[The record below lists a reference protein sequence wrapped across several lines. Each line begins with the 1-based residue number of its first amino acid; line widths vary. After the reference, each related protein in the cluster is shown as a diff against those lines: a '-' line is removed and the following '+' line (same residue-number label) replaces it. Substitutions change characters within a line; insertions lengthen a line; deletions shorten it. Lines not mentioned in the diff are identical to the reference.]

1 MDALTDS
8 LSDSALAAL
17 IGFGGGCL
25 LGLAGQMGRF
35 CTLGAIEDAL
45 YGRDYRRL
53 RMWSLTIG
61 LSIIGAFSLMEAG
74 VFSASD
80 TIYAA
85 REWNPIASILGGL
98 IFGYGM
104 AIAGNCGFGA
114 LTRMGGGD
122 LRSFIILVVMGV
134 SAHMTINGPIGLLR
148 IQIFPPVEGSGD
160 LAGFGYAHALSALTG
175 APAMAFAALIG
186 AGFIAVALSA
196 RDFRASPRHVIW
208 AAVAAIAILSAWAGL
223 GALAME
229 SFDDIQVE
237 AHTFTAPVGESLIYL
252 MTASAGGLSFP
263 IGSVAGVLAGAFVGA
278 MIRGRFRWEACD
290 DPRELGR
297 QMLGGFLMGIG
308 AVLAVGCSV
317 GQGLTA
323 FSTLTYSAPVVAA
336 CIFAGAA
343 VGLRG
348 MIHGFSLKVGQ

>member
-1 MDALTDS
+1 MDALPDS
-8 LSDSALAAL
+8 LIAAL

-45 YGRDYRRL
+45 YGQDYRRI

-61 LSIIGAFSLMEAG
+61 LSIIGAFALMELE
-74 VFSASD
+74 VFSAAD

-85 REWNPIASILGGL
+85 REWNPITSILGGL

-114 LTRMGGGD
+114 LTRLGGGD

-134 SAHMTINGPIGLLR
+134 SAFMTIGGPIGLVR
-148 IQIFPPVEGSGD
+148 IQIFPPVDGSGE
-160 LAGFGYAHALSALTG
+160 LAHYGYAHALSALTG
-175 APAMAFAALIG
+175 APALMFAVLIG
-186 AGFIAVALSA
+186 AGFIAVALAA
-196 RDFRASPRHVIW
+196 RDFRTSPRHILW
-208 AAVAAIAILSAWAGL
+208 AVVAAIAVLSAWAGL
-223 GALAME
+223 GLLAAE

-237 AHTFTAPVGESLIYL
+237 AHTFTAPVGESLLYL
-252 MTASAGGLSFP
+252 MTASAGGLNFP
-263 IGSVAGVLAGAFVGA
+263 IGSVAGVVTGAFIGA

-297 QMLGGFLMGIG
+297 QMFGGFLMGVG

-323 FSTLTYSAPVVAA
+323 FSTLAYSAPVVLA
-336 CIFAGAA
+336 CIFVGAA
-343 VGLRG
+343 IGLRG
-348 MIHGFSLKVGQ
+348 MIHGFSPNIGE